1 MAVRRLT
8 AAGDCL
14 TLRAVHRTGSPPMT
28 AAVPSVAARDR
39 LIFALDVDDADAA
52 RRLVGQLGDAVT
64 FYKLGLELMAAG
76 GYFELVDWLLAQDKK
91 VFADLKLFDV
101 PATVGRSVALLA
113 RRGVTFATVHGNQG
127 IMEAAAAAKGNV
139 KILAVTVLT
148 SLDRGDLDDL
158 GFACDV
164 EALVLSRARR
174 ALEAGCDGV
183 VASGL
188 ELPAMR
194 RAIDR
199 RLLVVTPGIRP
210 VENRPSDDQKRVV
223 TVERAFTDGAD
234 HIVVGRPIRDAVD
247 PRAAAEAI
255 QRSIARIVQG

>member
-1 MAVRRLT
+1 
-8 AAGDCL
+8 
-14 TLRAVHRTGSPPMT
+14 MT
-28 AAVPSVAARDR
+28 AATIDPRDR
-39 LIFALDVDDADAA
+39 LIFALDVPDAIAA
-52 RRLVGQLGDAVT
+52 RQLVEQLGDSVT
-64 FYKLGLELMAAG
+64 FYKIGLELMAAG
-76 GYFELVDWLLAQDKK
+76 GYFELVDWLLKRNKK

-101 PATVGRSVALLA
+101 PATVGRSVSLLA
-113 RRGVTFATVHGNQG
+113 KRGITFATVHGNQG
-127 IMEAAAAAKGNV
+127 IMEAAAAAKGEL

-158 GFACDV
+158 GFKCDV

-194 RAIDR
+194 RAIDN

-223 TVERAFTDGAD
+223 TVEQAFADGANY
-234 HIVVGRPIRDAVD
+234 IVVGRPIRDARD

-255 QRSIARIVQG
+255 QQTIARQFSATS

>member
-1 MAVRRLT
+1 MTLT
-8 AAGDCL
+8 KNAAD
-14 TLRAVHRTGSPPMT
+14 P
-28 AAVPSVAARDR
+28 RDR
-39 LIFALDVDDADAA
+39 LIFALDVADATEA
-52 RRLVGQLGDAVT
+52 RRVVEQLGDAVT

-76 GYFELVDWLLAQDKK
+76 GYFELADWLLARDKR

-113 RRGVTFATVHGNQG
+113 KRGITFATIHGNQG
-127 IMEAAAAAKGNV
+127 IMEAAAAAKGEL
-139 KILAVTVLT
+139 KILAVTALT

-158 GFACDV
+158 GFQCDV

-194 RAIDR
+194 RAIDG
-199 RLLVVTPGIRP
+199 RLLIVTPGIRP
-210 VENRPSDDQKRVV
+210 VENRPADDQKRVV
-223 TVERAFTDGAD
+223 TVEQAFGDGAD
-234 HIVVGRPIRDAVD
+234 HIVVGRPIRDAAD

-255 QRSIARIVQG
+255 QAMIARLF